1 MTTESTSVPP
11 PTGRARTAEQAMGQ
25 QALGQQTV
33 GQQTVGQQTVGQK
46 GLGQKALGQQTVGP
60 QTPGPQTLGQQVLR
74 RPPIASP
81 RDTPDRLA
89 PPARRPGGSPLR
101 FGLPLIASDVFAA
114 LLSTVVLNDEQRDA
128 VLVVQLIVWVTVLN
142 ASAGLYRS
150 GVALSGLDQ
159 LPALAA
165 RIAVAWCAAA
175 AVLAALLPSLA
186 VGVPA
191 LLGGCVLQLAVAC
204 GGRSLLHTRRRAVAR
219 DRLRSALVVGSGPDA
234 RRLAALLAQHPEY
247 GLRPVGIAGP
257 AQDDDEADRAAT
269 RTGGRDGGVMDAP
282 ALPVLTSAEEI
293 HRAVIQN
300 GVQDALFIDH
310 RFIDRDHGLSGS
322 GFDEPGF
329 GQPGFSDSGFHEPG
343 FQDSGFRDNGA
354 ADPGDGT
361 DRGTER
367 AALVALFH
375 EYGCATW
382 FVGAGPWDLTAAPVA
397 MERHL
402 WGFAAR
408 RVEPPAVGRRRRD
421 AVVKR
426 LLDVVFTLPLL
437 VAASPVLLVCALA
450 VRLCDGPD
458 VLFRQERVG
467 QNGRTFT
474 LLKFRTLRPADE
486 HESATRWNIANDLRM
501 SPVGGLL
508 RRTSMDE
515 LPQLWNVL
523 RGDMSLVG
531 PRPERPFFVAN
542 FSKTQPGYA
551 ARHRMPVGITG
562 LAQVHG
568 LRGDTSIEERSRF
581 DNHYIDHW
589 SLWQDVCILLRTA
602 ASLVR
607 PAGS

>member
-25 QALGQQTV
+25 QALGQPAV
-33 GQQTVGQQTVGQK
+33 GQQ
-46 GLGQKALGQQTVGP
+46 ALGQQTVGP
-60 QTPGPQTLGQQVLR
+60 QTPGPQTLRQQVLR
-74 RPPIASP
+74 RASIASP

-89 PPARRPGGSPLR
+89 PSARRSSGATLR

-128 VLVVQLIVWVTVLN
+128 VLLVQLIFWVTVLN
-142 ASAGLYRS
+142 ASAGLYRH
-150 GVALSGLDQ
+150 GVVLSGLDQ

-175 AVLAALLPSLA
+175 AVLAAFLPSLA

-191 LLGGCVLQLAVAC
+191 LLGGCALQLVVTC

-219 DRLRSALVVGSGPDA
+219 NRLRSALVVGSGQAA

-247 GLRPVGIAGP
+247 GLRPVGIAWP
-257 AQDDDEADRAAT
+257 AQDEDEADRPAT
-269 RTGGRDGGVMDAP
+269 RPGGRDGAVTDAP

-310 RFIDRDHGLSGS
+310 RFIDRDRGLGGS
-322 GFDEPGF
+322 GFNDPGFNEPGF
-329 GQPGFSDSGFHEPG
+329 NQPGFTEPG
-343 FQDSGFRDNGA
+343 FHDSGFRDPGA

-361 DRGTER
+361 DR

-408 RVEPPAVGRRRRD
+408 RVEPPAAPGRRCG

-437 VAASPVLLVCALA
+437 VAASPVLLACALA
-450 VRLCDGPD
+450 VRLCDGRD

-467 QNGRTFT
+467 QHGRTFT

-501 SPVGGLL
+501 SSVGNFL

-602 ASLVR
+602 VSLVR